1 MCGIAGW
8 IDFSRNIKN
17 ETDIMAKMSKCLAPR
32 GPDEEGMYRDSHC
45 CLAHR
50 RLTIIDPENGKQPM
64 TQGNYTICYNGE
76 LYNTAELQREL
87 EGMGYSFGG
96 HSDTE
101 VLLTAYLQWGEKCLE
116 RLNGIFAFAVWD
128 SSRRQ
133 LFLARDRAGVKPLY
147 YATVDNGII
156 FASEPKALLKHP
168 KVKPVIDSEG
178 IAQIML
184 LGPAVRPDSGIFRD
198 IKQLPPG
205 HQIIFRKGVFS
216 IGSYWTLTAQ
226 KHAETAEETAEHL
239 SYLIRDSVTR
249 QLVSDVPL
257 CTFLSGG
264 LDSSIISAVAAEE
277 YRKRGEVLST
287 YSIDYAGN
295 RENFKA
301 SLFQPDED
309 APWIVKMSDYIGS
322 KHTDII
328 IDTPQLAEALYE
340 STDARDAAGMA
351 DVDSSLYLFCGEV
364 RKDFRVAVSGECA
377 DEIFGGYPWF
387 QNREM
392 LSRKGF
398 PWATSAEERYG
409 LLRSDMC
416 RDISPLEYV
425 EGLAKKTADSASC
438 LDTDTAEQKK
448 MREMFMLNFYWF
460 MQTLLTR
467 KDRCSMA
474 HGLEVRVPFC
484 DHRIAQYAYNI
495 PPEIKFWGG
504 REKGIV
510 RYAAE
515 RLLPK
520 DVAWRKKSPYPKT
533 HNPDY
538 AKLMLERFRYVL
550 KLPHCRLCEI
560 MDRDKLREL
569 ADTEGKAFSK
579 NWYGQLMA
587 TPQMFAY
594 LIQLEYWLR
603 RYNVI
608 VEES

>member
-17 ETDIMAKMSKCLAPR
+17 EGGIMREMSKSLAPR
-32 GPDEEGMYRDSHC
+32 GPDEQGIYCDYHC
-45 CLAHR
+45 CLVHR
-50 RLTIIDPENGKQPM
+50 RLTVIDPENGQQPM

-76 LYNTAELQREL
+76 LYNTSELQKEL
-87 EGMGYSFGG
+87 EDMGYSFGG

-101 VLLTAYLQWGEKCLE
+101 VLLTAYLQWGERCLD

-128 SSRRQ
+128 SARRQ

-147 YATVDNGII
+147 YSLTDSGIV

-168 KVKPVIDSEG
+168 KIKPIIDSSG
-178 IAQIML
+178 IAQIVL

-205 HQIIFRKGVFS
+205 FCITFRHEGFS
-216 IGSYWTLTAQ
+216 ARCYWTPTAE
-226 KHAETAEETAEHL
+226 KHTETAEETAEHL
-239 SYLIRDSVTR
+239 SCLIRDSVTR

-277 YRKRGEVLST
+277 YRKRGEVLNTFSV
-287 YSIDYAGN
+287 DYIGN

-309 APWIVKMSDYIGS
+309 APWIERMSGFIGS
-322 KHTDII
+322 RHTNVE
-328 IDTPQLAEALYE
+328 IDTPQLADALYK

-364 RKDFRVAVSGECA
+364 RKGFRVAVSGECA

-387 QNREM
+387 QNKEM

-398 PWATSAEERYG
+398 PWATSTEERFN
-409 LLRSDMC
+409 LLRDDLC
-416 RDISPLEYV
+416 RDISPAAYV
-425 EGLAKKTADSASC
+425 EELAHETAARASC
-438 LDTDTAEQKK
+438 LDTDTQEQKK

-510 RYAAE
+510 RHAAE
-515 RLLPK
+515 KLLPP

-538 AKLMLERFRYVL
+538 ARLMLERFRALL
-550 KLPHCRLCEI
+550 KMPHCRLREI
-560 MDRDKLREL
+560 MNTEKLYEL

-603 RYNVI
+603 RYDVI
-608 VEES
+608 IEG

>member
-17 ETDIMAKMSKCLAPR
+17 ETAVMEGMSRVLAPR
-32 GPDEEGMYRDSHC
+32 GPDESGSFMSESC
-45 CLAHR
+45 CFVHR
-50 RLTIIDPENGKQPM
+50 RLVVIDPENGKQPM
-64 TQGNYTICYNGE
+64 SLGNYTICYNGE

-87 EGMGYSFGG
+87 ERLGHSFSG

-101 VLLTAYLQWGEKCLE
+101 VLLTSYIEWGEDCLE
-116 RLNGIFAFAVWD
+116 RFNGIYAFAIWD
-128 SSRRQ
+128 GERKR
-133 LFLARDRAGVKPLY
+133 LFMARDRAGVKPLY
-147 YATVDNGII
+147 YSVTDSGLL
-156 FASEPKALLKHP
+156 FSSEPKALLKHP
-168 KVKPVIDSEG
+168 FVKPIIDGEG

-184 LGPAVRPDSGIFRD
+184 LGPAVKPDSGIFRE
-198 IKQLPPG
+198 IKQVPPG
-205 HQIIFRKGVFS
+205 CRLRCTRDDIS
-216 IGSYWTLTAQ
+216 LESYWQPTAEEH
-226 KHAETAEETAEHL
+226 KETAEETAEHL
-239 SYLIRDSVTR
+239 AFLIRDSVTR

-264 LDSSIISAVAAEE
+264 LDSSIISAIAAEE
-277 YRKRGEVLST
+277 YRKRGETLST
-287 YSIDYAGN
+287 YSVDYKGN
-295 RENFKA
+295 RENFRA

-309 APWIVKMSDYIGS
+309 APWIVKMSEYIKS
-322 KHTDII
+322 AHTNVV
-328 IDTPQLAEALYE
+328 IDTPQLAEALYS
-340 STDARDAAGMA
+340 STLARDAAGMA

-364 RKDFRVAVSGECA
+364 KKKFQVAVSGECA

-387 QNREM
+387 RNEEM
-392 LSRKGF
+392 LGRSGF
-398 PWATSAEERYG
+398 PWAAATLERYG
-409 LLRSDMC
+409 LIREDVLRNV
-416 RDISPLEYV
+416 SPEEYV
-425 EGLAKKTADSASC
+425 EQAAKETLDKTSYLDS
-438 LDTDTAEQKK
+438 DTAVEKK
-448 MREMFMLNFYWF
+448 MRGMFMLNFYWF

-495 PPEIKFWGG
+495 PPEIKFYRE

-510 RYAAE
+510 RMAAE
-515 RLLPK
+515 RVLPQ

-538 AKLMLERFRYVL
+538 MALMLERFGEVIE
-550 KLPHCRLCEI
+550 KPDCRLFEI
-560 MDRDKLREL
+560 LDRGKLAEL
-569 ADTEGKAFSK
+569 RDSEGAAFRK

-603 RYNVI
+603 EYDVVI
-608 VEES
+608 QK